1 MTNKIIAQTTIKDCT
16 IFKLGGSY
24 AVSLNKE
31 HLEKSGFNIGMP
43 VDVTLKLYDDA
54 FEPIQDYSDEIAEL
68 EPFIKDFE
76 NQPMEEI
83 NYMADLFGFIKFN
96 SKTESEEQ
104 YKKEIKKELADQLRF
119 MKKEQKQNEY
129 AMDNYDPGDFEDQMD
144 YDKQGEKLLNSI

>member
-1 MTNKIIAQTTIKDCT
+1 
-16 IFKLGGSY
+16 
-24 AVSLNKE
+24 
-31 HLEKSGFNIGMP
+31 MP